1 MASFREL
8 HRLIVQAS
16 KLLNRAA
23 EQIRD
28 LNLDPEVN
36 IHRLGKALAQITE
49 IEFQV
54 YDKRPSLLPSNLKDT
69 KRFRRGK

>member
-1 MASFREL
+1 MASLREL
-8 HRLIVQAS
+8 NRLLTQAS
-16 KLLNRAA
+16 KLLGQAA

-36 IHRLGKALAQITE
+36 IRRIGEAISQIAE

-54 YDKRPSLLPSNLKDT
+54 YDKRPSLLPSYLRNT